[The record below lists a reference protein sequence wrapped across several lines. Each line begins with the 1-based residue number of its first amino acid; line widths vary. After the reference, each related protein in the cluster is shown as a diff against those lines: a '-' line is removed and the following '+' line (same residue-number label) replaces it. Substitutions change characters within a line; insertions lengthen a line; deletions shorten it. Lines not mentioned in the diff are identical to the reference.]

1 MNLGALLK
9 MAKGGGMGPDELQ
22 AVLSAAGMDVSFTP
36 VPVGRAAFEGLG
48 CFCLPSLFEVT
59 RLGKMKGG
67 DCLDA
72 LLVVSPQSV
81 SVVTS
86 ESK

>member
-1 MNLGALLK
+1 
-9 MAKGGGMGPDELQ
+9 MGPDELQ

-36 VPVGRAAFEGLG
+36 VPVGRAAFEGLAASAS
-48 CFCLPSLFEVT
+48 LPSSKMI
-59 RLGKMKGG
+59 RIRGKMKGG